1 MFDERAQSDSN
12 MIFAIA
18 ILIFG
23 AALVIAWSLAEALNF
38 SQVSTLAKWGLALL
52 IIVIEFIHWLL
63 GKVK

>member
-1 MFDERAQSDSN
+1 MLDQKAQSDSN

-23 AALVIAWSLAEALNF
+23 AALVIAWSLAEALNY
-38 SQVSTLAKWGLALL
+38 SQVGTLAKWGLALL
-52 IIVIEFIHWLL
+52 IIVIEFIHWVI